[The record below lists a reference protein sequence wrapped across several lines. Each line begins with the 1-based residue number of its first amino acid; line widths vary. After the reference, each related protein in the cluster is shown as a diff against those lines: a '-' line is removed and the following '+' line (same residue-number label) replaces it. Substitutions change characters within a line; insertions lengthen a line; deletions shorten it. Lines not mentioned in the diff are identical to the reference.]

1 MSVWITRSAPDNLR
15 TARELRALGQIID
28 RLPRRFDIKEV
39 YRDVRW
45 MPLLETYKRFI
56 DHAGQLAA
64 RR

>member
-15 TARELRALGQIID
+15 TARELRGLGQIND

-45 MPLLETYKRFI
+45 MPLLETYNTNE
-56 DHAGQLAA
+56 H
-64 RR
+64 